1 MRCSASV
8 TPACEAWVM
17 IGSAGFGIVGGVGV
31 DVGMMA
37 SSSGPG
43 PGGTLGRL
51 ALMEEVL
58 AKLPWGVA
66 YVAGPQ
72 LSLDFANED
81 FQRIAGES
89 DLMGRPLRDVLP
101 ELELDRLDTAG
112 RPVRHGQSCP
122 GRQSS
127 VRVRRDRGEPG
138 ELFIDFACQA
148 VRDDA
153 GEVTGLL
160 LLGNDVTEH
169 VRDQRWLEM
178 LAERLGITQDRYQ
191 TLFETLSLGLV
202 HYNADGSI
210 LGANPAAGR
219 ILGLDLESMTS
230 WPVDRDG
237 RAVREDGSP
246 YLRDQYP
253 VTVALRTGH
262 VVADQVVGLPHGRT
276 GELRWLRVTAVPD
289 ERDDQ
294 GRPQRA
300 YAMLTDITD
309 QRRAEAALRESSRL
323 LGRLRDANVLGVVVA
338 TEDGVQEAND
348 AYLDI
353 IGYSRED
360 VAAGRVRWRDI
371 TPARWR
377 ASDDNALEELRRA
390 GACRPF
396 EKEYTHRDGH
406 HVPVLVGAAAIGW
419 NPLRW
424 VTFTVDLTARQRR
437 EQERAELLEREQAA
451 LRDADAARERL
462 AFLRRTGDLAES
474 SRNRDD
480 FLEQVTHLL
489 ELAES
494 PDSEGPVIS
503 AQDTSEARQSRE
515 ALRALKA
522 ELDKRVSTRMSE
534 LIRAQEDRRALES
547 ELQQAERLQTV
558 GQLTSG
564 IAHDFGNLLGVVVA
578 YTELAETVSDH
589 ADPEL
594 HRILGEIRAAAD
606 RAVSLTADLLNFS
619 NRARSEP
626 VPIDL
631 NALVEGI
638 ADLLSVSMN
647 GSADVVVKPWPAALP
662 PVLADRGELEN
673 VLLNLA
679 VNARDA
685 MPDGG
690 TLTISTTP
698 AGFGNEHALARSHPG
713 TGRYV
718 ALTVSDTG
726 TGMSTDV
733 ADQIFERFFTT
744 KPPGEGT
751 GLGLSTV
758 HGIISRL
765 GGTIEV
771 NSQEH
776 AGTTLRILLPA
787 EPDPET

>member
-1 MRCSASV
+1 MHRQPRY
-8 TPACEAWVM
+8 PAAVSWVM
-17 IGSAGFGIVGGVGV
+17 IGSAGGRYSGGFGV
-31 DVGMMA
+31 DVVMMG
-37 SSSGPG
+37 SGSGPG
-43 PGGTLGRL
+43 AALGGFAPMRE
-51 ALMEEVL
+51 ALVR
-58 AKLPWGVA
+58 LPWAVA

-72 LSLDFANED
+72 LRFDFANEE
-81 FQRIAGES
+81 FQRIAGDR
-89 DLMGRPLRDVLP
+89 DLVGRPLREVLP
-101 ELELDRLDTAG
+101 ELEPERLGAVE
-112 RPVRHGQSCP
+112 RAARHGQSFQR
-122 GRQSS
+122 RQSS
-127 VRVRRDRGEPG
+127 VLVRRDSGESG
-138 ELFIDFACQA
+138 ELFADFAYQPM
-148 VRDDA
+148 RDDA
-153 GEVTGLL
+153 GEITGLL
-160 LLGNDVTEH
+160 LFANDVTGH

-178 LAERLGITQDRYQ
+178 LSDRLGITQERYR

-210 LGANPAAGR
+210 LGANAAAGR
-219 ILGLDLESMTS
+219 ILGLELESMTS
-230 WPVDRDG
+230 WPIDRDG
-237 RAVREDGSP
+237 RAVHEDGSP
-246 YLRDQYP
+246 YPRDQYP
-253 VTVALRTGH
+253 VTVALSTGH

-289 ERDDQ
+289 EPDER

-309 QRRAEAALRESSRL
+309 QRRAEAALLESSRL
-323 LGRLRDANVLGVVVA
+323 LGRLREANVLGVVVS

-353 IGYSRED
+353 IGYSRD
-360 VAAGRVRWRDI
+360 DLAAGRVRWRDI
-371 TPARWR
+371 TPARWA

-406 HVPVLVGAAAIGW
+406 HVPVLVGAAVIGW

-424 VTFTVDLTARQRR
+424 VTFAVDLTARQRR

-451 LRDADAARERL
+451 RRDADAARERL
-462 AFLRRTGDLAES
+462 AFLRRTGDLTDS

-480 FLEQVTHLL
+480 LLEQVAHLV

-494 PDSEGPVIS
+494 PDSDGPVLS
-503 AQDTSEARQSRE
+503 AQDTSQALRRQE
-515 ALRALKA
+515 GLRALKA
-522 ELDKRVSTRMSE
+522 ELDERVSTRMSE
-534 LIRAQEDRRALES
+534 LIRALEDRRALES
-547 ELQQAERLQTV
+547 ELHQAERLQTV

-589 ADPEL
+589 EDPEL
-594 HRILGEIRAAAD
+594 RRILREIRAAAG
-606 RAVSLTADLLNFS
+606 RAVSLTGDLLSFS
-619 NRARSEP
+619 YRARTEP
-626 VPIDL
+626 LPVDL
-631 NALVEGI
+631 NAVVAGI
-638 ADLLSVSMN
+638 TDLLSVSLN
-647 GSADVVVKPWPAALP
+647 GSAEVVIKPWPAALP

-685 MPDGG
+685 MPEGG
-690 TLTISTTP
+690 TLTISTNP
-698 AGFGNEHALARSHPG
+698 AGVDSEHALARSHPG

-718 ALTVSDTG
+718 VLTVSDTG
-726 TGMSTDV
+726 TGMSADV

-758 HGIISRL
+758 HGIVTRL
-765 GGTIEV
+765 GGTIQV
-771 NSQEH
+771 DSQEG
-776 AGTTLRILLPA
+776 AGTTFRIFLPA
-787 EPDPET
+787 EPDPVN